1 MTGWLDRNYERV
13 RRRWL
18 HARNN
23 RQLVQL
29 AAQVQRNAP
38 PPQEGTRPVLFFNA
52 STRLDAISLNAA
64 FSRIASWTVQL
75 AGVPTAHLVCQ
86 AGMTRCVLGSDRLRP
101 QQDPPCAVC
110 MRQSRALYAHSCTL
124 PMPFVADERLNL
136 VLQGL
141 SLAELPNFVYDGLPL
156 GALTLPALRWMLRRN
171 TLEQDE
177 RTLFFYRQF
186 IASAWNVARRVRA
199 ALDELNPQALVVF
212 NGQFYPEATAR
223 WLAQQ
228 RGLPVFTHEVGLQP
242 FTAYFTA
249 GEATA
254 YPIDI
259 PADFELS
266 TEQAARLDAYLE
278 QRFQGNFTMAGIRF
292 WSEMRG
298 LDETFWQRVRP
309 YKQIVPIFTNVIFDT
324 SQSHAN
330 VVFSDMFAWLDA
342 ILGLIRA
349 HPETFFV
356 LRAHPDECRPGKQS
370 AESVADWVRR
380 NRVTELPN
388 VLFVDAHEPF
398 SSYALIRSAKFVM
411 IYNSTIGLEASILG
425 AAVLC
430 GGKARFTQLPTVF
443 FPQTVSQYLGMA
455 ERFLTEAT
463 IAVPPE
469 FARNA
474 RRFLYYQLFRTSLPL
489 GDYLEED
496 GIWRGFVRFRTR
508 RWQDFSPSS
517 APVLRTIAD
526 GILHGGDFLLPE
538 TDRPQE

>member
-1 MTGWLDRNYERV
+1 MTAWLEQNYQRL
-13 RRRWL
+13 RRRWQ

-23 RQLVQL
+23 RQLMQL
-29 AAQVQRNAP
+29 AAQVERHAP
-38 PPQEGTRPVLFFNA
+38 PVQTGARPVLFFNA

-64 FSRIASWTVQL
+64 FSRIASWTVRL
-75 AGVPTAHLVCQ
+75 AGVPTAHVVCQ
-86 AGMTRCVLGSDRLRP
+86 AGMTRCVLGSNRERP
-101 QQDPPCAVC
+101 QQLPPCAVC
-110 MRQSRALYAHSCTL
+110 MRQSRALYAHSALL
-124 PMPFVADERLNL
+124 PMPWGADERLNL

-141 SLAELPNFVYDGLPL
+141 RLDELPNFVYEGLPL

-171 TLEQDE
+171 TLEQEE

-186 IASAWNVARRVRA
+186 ILSAWNVARRVRS
-199 ALDELNPQALVVF
+199 ALDQLNPQALVVF

-228 RGLPVFTHEVGLQP
+228 RGLPVFTHEVGLMP
-242 FTAYFTA
+242 FTAYFTP

-259 PADFELS
+259 PANFELNA
-266 TEQAARLDAYLE
+266 EQTARLDSYLE

-298 LDETFWQRVRP
+298 LEPDFWQRVRP

-342 ILGLIRA
+342 LLGLIRA

-370 AESVADWVRR
+370 LESVADWAQR
-380 NRVTELPN
+380 NRLKDLPN

-398 SSYALIRSAKFVM
+398 SSYALIRAAKFVL

-443 FPQTVSQYLGMA
+443 FPRTISEYLGMA
-455 ERFLTEAT
+455 ERFLGEEAV
-463 IAVPPE
+463 AVPPE
-469 FARNA
+469 LAHNA

-489 GDYLEED
+489 GEYLEED
-496 GIWRGFVRFRTR
+496 GIWRGFVRFRSR
-508 RWQDFSPSS
+508 HWQDFAPSAS
-517 APVLRTIAD
+517 PVLQTIAD
-526 GILHGGDFLLPE
+526 GILRGGDFLLPE
-538 TDRPQE
+538 